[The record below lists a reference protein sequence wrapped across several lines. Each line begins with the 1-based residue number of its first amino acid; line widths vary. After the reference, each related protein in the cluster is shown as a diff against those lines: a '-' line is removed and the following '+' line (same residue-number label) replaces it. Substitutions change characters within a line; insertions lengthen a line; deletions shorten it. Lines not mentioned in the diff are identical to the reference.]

1 MSQAL
6 QILSTILGFVGTLIM
21 FLYGYNLIPYEGM
34 TFGGDHTAENNKKI
48 RRKNSRIKTMQKVG
62 MGLLTLSF
70 ALQGL
75 SLIVK

>member
-1 MSQAL
+1 MSLAL
-6 QILSTILGFVGTLIM
+6 QIFSTILGFVGTLIM
-21 FLYGYNLIPYEGM
+21 FHYGYNLIPYEGM
-34 TFGGDHTAENNKKI
+34 TFGGKHTAENNKKI

-62 MGLLTLSF
+62 MGLLTISF